1 VAGDRLDRGDAAPSS
16 RARLRVGSAAESG
29 KRRSVAGD
37 AFAAVVAD
45 PAAPSSETANADANR
60 SLAPTAASGTELIE
74 VCGVGWVAPDASG
87 AADRAAVG
95 ADNDVLASQRAL
107 LDAVRRKDGDVGEA
121 MATVLELQGAG
132 RESAAGTPLQA
143 LMLCSAAPA
152 SSSIAACA
160 GRDEDRQ
167 RAAALVERLAKRAT
181 ATSEPRV
188 YALAMQQCQWAK
200 GAGSCALL
208 NVDQWARVDDGNAL
222 PWLYILQRARDRN
235 DPAQV
240 EEALHHI
247 GAAARFEVAS
257 YAIAGRVA
265 DVADASDVDVIAAL
279 LAAVDAV
286 NIAASRIE
294 PYAALN
300 NVCKSA
306 SLADAN
312 RRQAC
317 ERAAETLTDRS
328 DSPMAV
334 VAGAEIGRGIGW
346 PAERVDALRRLAYSS
361 SGDGRSQRE
370 AARPRR
376 AAELVRQRSPH
387 PRVVFEEGK
396 GRRSAG
402 GARVARVARRRCC
415 GRRVGSVAVRARE
428 PGRRH
433 CVPTRPQRCP
443 QADAASAAFAAVT
456 AALPAVQPASSS
468 VPRRRRRRLARAL
481 PRIPQPRRQTVDR
494 DVDAALDAVERRI
507 VLAARAVAPHQLDL
521 QVIQRVEVRKAVL
534 DRTRE
539 RGVVRE
545 AMALAG
551 DARERG
557 VRPLPLFSMRAKM
570 RLPAFLSSAS
580 AA

>member
-1 VAGDRLDRGDAAPSS
+1 VSAAGEPSFRPPPDRGPWPAIVWIAGTLTVVAALVFAWDPPTSPQ
-16 RARLRVGSAAESG
+16 A
-29 KRRSVAGD
+29 
-37 AFAAVVAD
+37 AAVLAMPSLPSLPD

-235 DPAQV
+235 DPAQA

-300 NVCKSA
+300 NVCKST

-361 SGDGRSQRE
+361 SAMDE
-370 AARPRR
+370 ANARQLGL
-376 AAELVRQRSPH
+376 AELPSSC
-387 PRVVFEEGK
+387 G
-396 GRRSAG
+396 S
-402 GARVARVARRRCC
+402 ARRILASFSKKAKD
-415 GRRVGSVAVRARE
+415 GEVQAVRAWLASH
-428 PGRRH
+428 GGAAAVVAS
-433 CVPTRPQRCP
+433 VPSPSAPASPDGAMRSDPAAALP
-443 QADAASAAFAAVT
+443 VADAASAAFAAVT

-468 VPRRRRRRLARAL
+468 VP
-481 PRIPQPRRQTVDR
+481 
-494 DVDAALDAVERRI
+494 
-507 VLAARAVAPHQLDL
+507 
-521 QVIQRVEVRKAVL
+521 
-534 DRTRE
+534 
-539 RGVVRE
+539 
-545 AMALAG
+545 
-551 DARERG
+551 
-557 VRPLPLFSMRAKM
+557 
-570 RLPAFLSSAS
+570 AS
-580 AA
+580 APEAGASATPYSATPPPDR